1 MFRTPNVTMDNRAGT
16 SVIVR
21 ILQEPQDVLRVTL
34 QTAPALRVT
43 ASSST
48 TGEKGRQVFWR
59 PPATQRPERLAD
71 LYETRTRSWAI
82 SGPLITAKYG
92 HSRCLPSTLRPPKSR
107 KYAP

>member
-43 ASSST
+43 ACSST

-59 PPATQRPERLAD
+59 PPATQRQSAWPIYTKREPGH
-71 LYETRTRSWAI
+71 
-82 SGPLITAKYG
+82 GPLAG
-92 HSRCLPSTLRPPKSR
+92 H
-107 KYAP
+107 